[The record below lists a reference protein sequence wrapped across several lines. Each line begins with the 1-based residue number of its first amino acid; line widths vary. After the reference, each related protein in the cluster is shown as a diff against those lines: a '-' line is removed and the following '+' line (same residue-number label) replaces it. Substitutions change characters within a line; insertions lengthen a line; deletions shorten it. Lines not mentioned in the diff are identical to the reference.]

1 MMKRVIF
8 FLLIFFSLLSE
19 VEAQENIY
27 IYRNDGMFNAFSKS
41 DVDSIEYSKY
51 DENGIL
57 GEEWKMQLIYTADSI
72 YSIPLAVIDS
82 VSFYAPQTILN
93 NNVFMLTASHDQ
105 YLSDADTLSFVLAS
119 TTPAQMVPKKGNIVF
134 STVDCLSFEHGIM
147 ARVVSKQNVS
157 DGIKFD
163 CEKVALDD
171 IYDQIV
177 AYGEL
182 KSNEADLA
190 KAVQNHAVGA
200 TFEKN
205 FTLWNRD
212 YEDTLENGGTKT
224 DYGISDAASA
234 KFTVCK
240 ILGKPMSVTL
250 EFDNQFKSNVKF
262 NATSSVGQYY
272 AKKLGKTINCGRI
285 PIPNTGLWI
294 VPKLDLYAYF
304 EEVGKISLDFAAHL
318 NRMDKFIIKYC
329 DKQWSTEY
337 KPLTDAGIDVASLSM
352 KGYAEIGVNPQIL
365 FSLCGSATGIGINYK
380 VGLREN
386 IDFEF
391 DAIKQFDSGTYDA
404 LKDSYA
410 RTTIPQEFS
419 VFAQAGLIDIND
431 THRYEH
437 KPLAWEPQWG
447 SDKYIFPIFTT
458 PTYTKGNEN
467 STAIISTTVSRDLL
481 MPVEIGLELKKAST
495 LVETQILPTKYQYEK
510 DFSQN
515 MKWHFEN
522 LQNEVLYEANVI
534 VKMQKQI
541 FETNTKYNFSIMDI
555 DVHSLEAKSISYYS
569 AILQGSVKGINFS
582 KDTYKIGFLVSSTDR
597 NPTIENAFNYGIPNN
612 RENMSIKIGDLDS
625 NTAYYWRIYL
635 IRNNEIYYGEVRNFK
650 TLERESPFVGLMQF
664 YKTSNGELWHNTNNW
679 GEEGLIDKWYGVN
692 LNRGTIVNLSLN
704 NNNLSGTPL
713 LKDLALNDVNLT
725 ENQFERID
733 FEKCIFKEIPQEG
746 GGIYPATILLPS
758 NIKKVF
764 IKSNTFDDD
773 NLYIDGKFLKEVNVE
788 NNISE
793 HGSLSVYNGH
803 SSEDSTYIDNFLFHN
818 NTNFNCLHCYRS
830 NIHKLQIQSNTLN
843 EISQIDVGCV
853 DSMFIENNTGAT
865 YYQILK
871 AKIGSLV
878 FKQKEMNIIDI
889 RGSVINNIVLTGMNY
904 VAERK
909 VFRILG
915 PDKDTLV
922 KKIYFNNCTILCS
935 CDLGVHDAEVFIANS
950 SMGRANWW
958 PDVSFGYNNI
968 YEIKNSWI
976 NGVYISSL
984 KGTSDE
990 IYSYICLNK

>member
-41 DVDSIEYSKY
+41 EVDSIEYSKY

-93 NNVFMLTASHDQ
+93 NNVFMLTASHDP

-190 KAVQNHAVGA
+190 KVVQNHAVGA

-419 VFAQAGLIDIND
+419 VFAQAGLFGKGESS
-431 THRYEH
+431 RYEH
-437 KPLAWEPQWG
+437 KPLAWETQWG
-447 SDKYIFPIFTT
+447 SDKYLFPEFSK
-458 PTYTKGNEN
+458 PSYFVNESTK
-467 STAIISTTVSRDLL
+467 TVVLKTTVLRNLLFPVNIGMVVYDSNKKVVESQYMVSQYQNNTTSFEKIFSGLKEHTQYKANPVFKMMGQEWVATPSLDFKFGIDLCPDDKHPHMIDL
-481 MPVEIGLELKKAST
+481 GLPSGVKWACCNIDSKSPEIKGGEYAWGETELKDYCDDRNSKYVHWAGKCEFLAWYPST
-495 LVETQILPTKYQYEK
+495 
-510 DFSQN
+510 
-515 MKWHFEN
+515 
-522 LQNEVLYEANVI
+522 
-534 VKMQKQI
+534 
-541 FETNTKYNFSIMDI
+541 
-555 DVHSLEAKSISYYS
+555 
-569 AILQGSVKGINFS
+569 
-582 KDTYKIGFLVSSTDR
+582 DTYEETWQQTYSYDNIGHEISGTDNDVAKVKWGNSWQMPSKSVFSELLNNVQVQR
-597 NPTIENAFNYGIPNN
+597 YNYKGTDGYLLTGNSGNSIFIPDDIYWTGSFEGLKYCGIH
-612 RENMSIKIGDLDS
+612 EKEEHI
-625 NTAYYWRIYL
+625 T
-635 IRNNEIYYGEVRNFK
+635 EVRSF
-650 TLERESPFVGLMQF
+650 
-664 YKTSNGELWHNTNNW
+664 
-679 GEEGLIDKWYGVN
+679 
-692 LNRGTIVNLSLN
+692 
-704 NNNLSGTPL
+704 
-713 LKDLALNDVNLT
+713 
-725 ENQFERID
+725 
-733 FEKCIFKEIPQEG
+733 
-746 GGIYPATILLPS
+746 
-758 NIKKVF
+758 
-764 IKSNTFDDD
+764 
-773 NLYIDGKFLKEVNVE
+773 
-788 NNISE
+788 
-793 HGSLSVYNGH
+793 
-803 SSEDSTYIDNFLFHN
+803 
-818 NTNFNCLHCYRS
+818 
-830 NIHKLQIQSNTLN
+830 
-843 EISQIDVGCV
+843 
-853 DSMFIENNTGAT
+853 
-865 YYQILK
+865 
-871 AKIGSLV
+871 
-878 FKQKEMNIIDI
+878 
-889 RGSVINNIVLTGMNY
+889 
-904 VAERK
+904 
-909 VFRILG
+909 
-915 PDKDTLV
+915 
-922 KKIYFNNCTILCS
+922 
-935 CDLGVHDAEVFIANS
+935 EVFFSHYSERFEFYGGAI
-950 SMGRANWW
+950 W
-958 PDVSFGYNNI
+958 FGNRI
-968 YEIKNSWI
+968 RP
-976 NGVYISSL
+976 ISSD
-984 KGTSDE
+984 K
-990 IYSYICLNK
+990 